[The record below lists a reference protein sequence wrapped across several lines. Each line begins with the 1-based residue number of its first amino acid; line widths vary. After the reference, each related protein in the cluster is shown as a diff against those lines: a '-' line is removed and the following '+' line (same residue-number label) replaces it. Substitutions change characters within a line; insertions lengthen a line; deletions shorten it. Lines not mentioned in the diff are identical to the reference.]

1 MSVSLKLKFKDADA
15 RTISSTLNHAKPD
28 AEASA
33 VKALME
39 GMIANK
45 AIYSPEPVAIVGAS
59 FMETTETPITLP

>member
-15 RTISSTLNHAKPD
+15 RTISSTFNHVKSD

-45 AIYSPEPVAIVGAS
+45 AIYSPEPVTIVGAEFVTVS
-59 FMETTETPITLP
+59 STPVSL

>member
-15 RTISSTLNHAKPD
+15 RNISSTLNHVKPD
-28 AEASA
+28 AGAPA

-45 AIYSPEPVAIVGAS
+45 AIYSPEPASIVGAE
-59 FMETTETPITLP
+59 FVTVTNTPVSL

>member
-15 RTISSTLNHAKPD
+15 RTVSSTLNHAKPD

-45 AIYSPEPVAIVGAS
+45 AIYSPEPVAIVGAEFVTVS
-59 FMETTETPITLP
+59 STPVSL

>member
-15 RTISSTLNHAKPD
+15 RAISSTLNHVKPD
-28 AEASA
+28 AGAPA

-45 AIYSPEPVAIVGAS
+45 AIYSPEPASIVGAE
-59 FMETTETPITLP
+59 FVTVTNTPVSL

>member
-1 MSVSLKLKFKDADA
+1 MSVSLKLKFKDTDA
-15 RTISSTLNHAKPD
+15 RTISSTFNHVKPS

-45 AIYSPEPVAIVGAS
+45 AIYSPEPVAIVGAE
-59 FMETTETPITLP
+59 FVTVTNTPVSL

>member
-15 RTISSTLNHAKPD
+15 RAISSTFNHVKPD

-45 AIYSPEPVAIVGAS
+45 AIYSPEPASIVGAEFVTVS
-59 FMETTETPITLP
+59 STPVSL

>member
-15 RTISSTLNHAKPD
+15 RTISSTLNHVKPD
-28 AEASA
+28 AEAPA

-45 AIYSPEPVAIVGAS
+45 AIYSPEPAAIVGAEFVTVTS
-59 FMETTETPITLP
+59 TPVSL